1 MPEDKC
7 QCDERGQ
14 IKREISL
21 KLTVQSIKKKIIIL
35 SGKGGVGKTTV
46 STNIATGLALKGYKV
61 GLLDIDIHG
70 PNIPNML
77 GLEGMAP
84 LITDMGVFPLRVFNN
99 LFVISIG
106 FLLEGRDTPIAW
118 RGPLKHRM
126 IEQFLS
132 DVRWGELDYLVI
144 DCPPGTGDEII
155 SIVELLDRID
165 AAVIVS
171 TPQDVALVDVSKTV
185 KFCQDEAIPIL
196 GVIENMSGFICPH
209 CGNKVEIFKRGGAQ
223 KLAEKYKVPFLGDI
237 PIDPQIVQ
245 SADEGKPF
253 MVYYPESEP
262 ARAFSRIVD
271 KIIENIKV

>member
-7 QCDERGQ
+7 QCDEREQ